1 MPLSK
6 AVAFFRLYRLHTEP
20 NAFFVGFQLYTA
32 LAFAMNSTI
41 SVLLFGIARDLTG
54 QSTISVPLSAGAN
67 VGDLLTQLH
76 HQYPALT
83 GIRSLL
89 VAVNGEY
96 AEADQSLTH
105 NDEIAIIPPVSGG

>member
-1 MPLSK
+1 M
-6 AVAFFRLYRLHTEP
+6 T
-20 NAFFVGFQLYTA
+20 
-32 LAFAMNSTI
+32 STI

-54 QSTISVPLSAGAN
+54 QSAVSIPLDNDAS
-67 VGDLLTQLH
+67 VGDLLGQLH
-76 HQYPALT
+76 QQYPSLT

-96 AEADQSLTH
+96 AEPEQRLSH

>member
-1 MPLSK
+1 MHL
-6 AVAFFRLYRLHTEP
+6 
-20 NAFFVGFQLYTA
+20 
-32 LAFAMNSTI
+32 TI

-54 QSTISVPLSAGAN
+54 QSMVSIPLGGEVS
-67 VGDLLTQLH
+67 VGDLLSELH
-76 HQYPALT
+76 QRYPALT

-96 AEADQSLTH
+96 AEMGQLLTN

>member
-1 MPLSK
+1 
-6 AVAFFRLYRLHTEP
+6 
-20 NAFFVGFQLYTA
+20 
-32 LAFAMNSTI
+32 MNPTL

-54 QSTISVPLSAGAN
+54 QSIVSMPFSGESN
-67 VGDLLTQLH
+67 VGDLLNQLH
-76 HQYPALT
+76 QRYPALT

-96 AEADQSLTH
+96 AEMGQLLTN